1 MPLEDHQKL
10 TGPELYEQ
18 GLAYLVSMQDHHAD
32 EPQFAG
38 CAAAAQACFTGAN
51 AIATAL
57 AHVAAGG
64 NGQPAGDHREWVR
77 WSQHSR
83 DVAVH
88 RAAQQA
94 EQAERE
100 AVRVRNA
107 GIMPGYPEIEVPEPA
122 PGPARRQYLINAV
135 SQALSAQGASAL
147 QFEAE
152 ADRCPE
158 YDAVVRAARNWVLVL
173 PS

>member
-1 MPLEDHQKL
+1 MLQEHQKL

-18 GLAYLVSMQDHHAD
+18 GLTYLAQMQDHHAD

-38 CAAAAQACFTGAN
+38 YAAAAQACFTGAN

-64 NGQPAGDHREWVR
+64 NGQPAGDHREWMR

-100 AVRVRNA
+100 AVRKRN
-107 GIMPGYPEIEVPEPA
+107 GGVYPEYDIEVREPA
-122 PGPARRQYLINAV
+122 AGPARRDYLITAV
-135 SQALSAQGASAL
+135 SQAMSEQGAHAL

-158 YDAVVRAARNWVLVL
+158 YDAVVRVARNWVLVL
-173 PS
+173 PA